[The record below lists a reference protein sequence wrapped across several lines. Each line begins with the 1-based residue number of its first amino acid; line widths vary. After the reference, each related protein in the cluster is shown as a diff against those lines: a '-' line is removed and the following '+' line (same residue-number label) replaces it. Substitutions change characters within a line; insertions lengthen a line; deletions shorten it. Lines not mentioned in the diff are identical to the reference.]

1 MKYIGQHDIS
11 DCGPACFAMISNYY
25 GVRYSL
31 QRFRELTRTGKNGT
45 SLQGIIDGA
54 QNLEFDAEALS
65 GNYSELI
72 EASGKIYNYI
82 LKKPL
87 GFLNVLTAK
96 KKQKEVHK
104 WLIFVI
110 L

>member
-25 GVRYSL
+25 GLRYPL

-54 QNLEFDAEALS
+54 KNLGFDAEALS

-72 EASGKIYNYI
+72 EAPGIM
-82 LKKPL
+82 
-87 GFLNVLTAK
+87 VEA
-96 KKQKEVHK
+96 
-104 WLIFVI
+104 
-110 L
+110 